1 MEIKPAKKWHLIG
14 RLSLFMAGPVIA
26 FTYAHLPLS
35 SVMDYCSIM
44 LAAAWLY
51 LSVEDTFNLSVP
63 AYALYLVGFSTLIF
77 AIMQQK
83 EIFDY
88 LLITSSLACIFCTVW
103 CVQRLR
109 KKMLMGPAD
118 LIAIVSLGFTLPPQT
133 LGLWIIIACAL
144 PLIGMIANRE
154 LWSQKIPFIP
164 YLTAS
169 WLLVSILD

>member
-1 MEIKPAKKWHLIG
+1 
-14 RLSLFMAGPVIA
+14 
-26 FTYAHLPLS
+26 
-35 SVMDYCSIM
+35 M
-44 LAAAWLY
+44 LYIL
-51 LSVEDTFNLSVP
+51 LE
-63 AYALYLVGFSTLIF
+63 FSTLIF

-118 LIAIVSLGFTLPPQT
+118 LIAIVSLGFTLAPQT